1 MIFRYEAVDIKG
13 VRLSGNVDAASEVQA
28 IRELNGRGLTL
39 IALAVEPKNPLPT
52 ARKKASTDEILM
64 SLHELVTLLEAGVSV
79 ADTLESQC
87 SASYPA
93 DLANGYTV
101 MAAEIQK
108 GSSFSDALRLSK
120 IRVPIYMLQ
129 LAEAGELVGDLS
141 GSLRKGLSQYEYEL
155 NLAKEFRTAL
165 AYPSILILSGL
176 AAVTLI
182 FALVVPKFLP
192 MMEKAENLPLISEI
206 VFTAGTFFNE
216 NMALVALIALAF
228 TSILVSSL
236 RTQKIR
242 EKLYETVIRWP
253 LLGAWLIETDIARWC
268 STLAA
273 LLGSRVDLIDSLSL
287 ANQGVF
293 STKRRA
299 RFARTIEHLK
309 NGEGLADALEKESV
323 LTSVGYNLIR
333 SGERSGNVVPMVN
346 ALSKLYDDAGKNRM
360 KRVIALIEPLSI
372 LVIGVFVGTI
382 VLGVMLA
389 ITSVNVSGV

>member
-1 MIFRYEAVDIKG
+1 M
-13 VRLSGNVDAASEVQA
+13 
-28 IRELNGRGLTL
+28 
-39 IALAVEPKNPLPT
+39 
-52 ARKKASTDEILM
+52 
-64 SLHELVTLLEAGVSV
+64 
-79 ADTLESQC
+79 
-87 SASYPA
+87 
-93 DLANGYTV
+93 
-101 MAAEIQK
+101 
-108 GSSFSDALRLSK
+108 
-120 IRVPIYMLQ
+120 
-129 LAEAGELVGDLS
+129 
-141 GSLRKGLSQYEYEL
+141 
-155 NLAKEFRTAL
+155 
-165 AYPSILILSGL
+165 
-176 AAVTLI
+176 
-182 FALVVPKFLP
+182 
-192 MMEKAENLPLISEI
+192 
-206 VFTAGTFFNE
+206 
-216 NMALVALIALAF
+216 
-228 TSILVSSL
+228 
-236 RTQKIR
+236 
-242 EKLYETVIRWP
+242 
-253 LLGAWLIETDIARWC
+253 LGAWLIETDIARWC